1 MVDGDNMK
9 DDASQDQNGATQPT
23 SETGSEQNGRPD
35 SVANPAEGSTSTADG
50 QSAQPSQP
58 EQSDQS
64 SQKVQSA
71 QSEQSVQSTQPTQPS
86 QSAQQAQ
93 AGNFAQPG
101 VQPYPGQQQPAAQ
114 PQNFNNQYVPMQSRP
129 AAGQNSSAPMGG
141 AQTPANGFAY
151 PPQGPQNPQQ
161 GYQYP
166 PAMGPND
173 GMAAAGVVPAKK
185 KNKAVVAVV
194 TAVVVIV
201 VVVAVVLGLDVA
213 GVIGGPKEKDYQ
225 AGQADIATMTRSLTS
240 MTTDFVSA
248 SLGVS
253 TKGTTDKDVAQFK
266 ADKKKY
272 EQANDDFKNLK
283 VMQDPKV
290 KAAYDAYIPKA
301 RGFDTYMDGL
311 STGMQKLASVKES
324 CTDENGGGTVGNDF
338 YHQQDTFFAQ
348 CSAKIQ
354 SVGKLDNKPVA
365 DFLQGMQDYLNQRN
379 DLLKQMEAMG
389 DPDAMTSQAQID
401 QLNALVDKFNDVPS
415 PSKNVK
421 TLQDSVTQDVN
432 KTDPTK
438 SLHSLKIVVDNG
450 ARAKK
455 GSLL

>member
-23 SETGSEQNGRPD
+23 PETGSEQNNRPE
-35 SVANPAEGSTSTADG
+35 SAANPAEGSTSTAG
-50 QSAQPSQP
+50 
-58 EQSDQS
+58 
-64 SQKVQSA
+64 
-71 QSEQSVQSTQPTQPS
+71 EQSVQSAQPEQSVQSTQPS

-101 VQPYPGQQQPAAQ
+101 VQQYPGQQQPASQ
-114 PQNFNNQYVPMQSRP
+114 PQNFNNQYAPMQGQP
-129 AAGQNSSAPMGG
+129 FAGQNPAAPMGG
-141 AQTPANGFAY
+141 GQAPANGAFAY
-151 PPQGPQNPQQ
+151 PPQAAQNPQQ

-166 PAMGPND
+166 PAMGAND
-173 GMAAAGVVPAKK
+173 GMAVAGGVPVKK

-201 VVVAVVLGLDVA
+201 VVVAVILGLILGLDVA

-253 TKGTTDKDVAQFK
+253 TKGTTDKDVDQFK
-266 ADKKKY
+266 ADKKKF

-283 VMQDPKV
+283 VMKDPKV

-301 RGFDTYMDGL
+301 RGFDTYMGGL
-311 STGMQKLASVKES
+311 ATGMQKLASVKES

-389 DPDAMTSQAQID
+389 DPDAMTSQAQVD

-415 PSKNVK
+415 PSKNAK
-421 TLQDSVTQDVN
+421 TLQDSVTKDVN

-438 SLHSLKIVVDNG
+438 SLHNLKIVVDNG